1 MEDTDA
7 PDPFL
12 QQVPLIRNPAFQ
24 PPKPVSLNTNYG
36 KLLATL
42 PGSVIPPKVA
52 LKKEELE
59 QWIEQLKN
67 IKQNNLHSESQTQ
80 ASVNYTQWLKKSQ
93 MKVAPGF
100 DFDGMTPLSAGHL
113 EVASPRLDRAADV
126 PKSESSDVS
135 GLREDL
141 GDLKIT

>member
-1 MEDTDA
+1 M
-7 PDPFL
+7 
-12 QQVPLIRNPAFQ
+12 
-24 PPKPVSLNTNYG
+24 
-36 KLLATL
+36 
-42 PGSVIPPKVA
+42 IPPKVA

-67 IKQNNLHSESQTQ
+67 IKQNNLHLELQTQ
-80 ASVNYTQWLKKSQ
+80 ASVNYTQWLKKLQ

-126 PKSESSDVS
+126 PKGESPDVL

-141 GDLKIT
+141 GDLQIT